1 MALAKQLD
9 GWAVADNGKVILYQL
24 FIAIYIHIYI
34 YMAVSQNIKPRSIP
48 WTHRPIHTPDPYQN
62 AGDPDRSIRLDHRGP
77 IHTRILTQPHMYN
90 IQYIYTIYNIY
101 ISSSI
106 AQTPHILSCN
116 HLSSII
122 CAINRVPRIVHGPN
136 CSMFFSACEKLV
148 QRRNKVFLNLSHSSQ
163 RGLLDTE
170 VPERASGIPF
180 GRSVGSKEREHVRG
194 TG

>member
-24 FIAIYIHIYI
+24 FIAIYIHIY
-34 YMAVSQNIKPRSIP
+34 
-48 WTHRPIHTPDPYQN
+48 
-62 AGDPDRSIRLDHRGP
+62 
-77 IHTRILTQPHMYN
+77 MYN
-90 IQYIYTIYNIY
+90 IQYIYIYNIY
-101 ISSSI
+101 ISSST